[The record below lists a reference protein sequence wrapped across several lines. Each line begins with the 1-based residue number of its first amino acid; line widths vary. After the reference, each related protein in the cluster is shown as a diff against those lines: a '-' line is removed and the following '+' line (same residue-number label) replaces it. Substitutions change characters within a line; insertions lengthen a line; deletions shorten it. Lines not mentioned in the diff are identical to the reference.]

1 LFIFVDDQKYSI
13 NILLD
18 FLISPDKYSDLFMN
32 VKYLH
37 GIYYLCIAHSDVHQ
51 DLDGSDIVS
60 DRLFFVFTL
69 VGLVY
74 VYLICDKGNCLS
86 QIAALPVQ

>member
-1 LFIFVDDQKYSI
+1 
-13 NILLD
+13 
-18 FLISPDKYSDLFMN
+18 MN

-37 GIYYLCIAHSDVHQ
+37 GILYFCIAHSDVHQ

-74 VYLICDKGNCLS
+74 VYPICDKDGCLS

>member
-1 LFIFVDDQKYSI
+1 
-13 NILLD
+13 
-18 FLISPDKYSDLFMN
+18 MN

-60 DRLFFVFTL
+60 GRPLFVFILTWPCVCL
-69 VGLVY
+69 SNY
-74 VYLICDKGNCLS
+74 DKGSCLS
-86 QIAALPVQ
+86 QIAALSVQ